1 MWWCNFLTVEI
12 LLSYSQEFNQHDNTR
27 LHVFA
32 YKACRTPSSAQS
44 PDKLAADRKEKLE
57 TCCRGCRG
65 CCRRQLPPFLP
76 EFSANCLLC
85 VLQYVIALS
94 SLTPTRLHYIHVTTH
109 YIYTSATRLTARLTY
124 VEHSLLSK
132 RLTSLFLFVAKRTA
146 LVQGR
151 IRVTCVYSRRFENK
165 VLSRS
170 KHLHQHLD

>member
-12 LLSYSQEFNQHDNTR
+12 LLSYSQEFNHAEAAEAAAAAN
-27 LHVFA
+27 
-32 YKACRTPSSAQS
+32 CRHFYQ
-44 PDKLAADRKEKLE
+44 
-57 TCCRGCRG
+57 
-65 CCRRQLPPFLP
+65 P

-151 IRVTCVYSRRFENK
+151 IRVTCVYSKRFENK